1 MCVELLSY
9 AKLSFRHLGYI
20 PEYNREAMP
29 ALGELMLCWGEG
41 ANYNDCIFTGDAL
54 SIFICYHRKVR
65 QVMTL
70 HLDTAMGFWKP
81 QQHPKCMSHQE
92 ARNWEAH
99 SEQRLVVAAPTAHTC
114 IRAFQFAKSFPQ
126 TLFPMVLTIAL
137 PDGQQLAFRSRRWGN
152 QGFKTKSDLH
162 KVWQGRASGA
172 TE

>member
-1 MCVELLSY
+1 MPS
-9 AKLSFRHLGYI
+9 SHLGTWGTSLNTTEKQCL
-20 PEYNREAMP
+20 P
-29 ALGELMLCWGEG
+29 LGSWCSAGERG
-41 ANYNDCIFTGDAL
+41 QITNNDCIFTGDAL

-162 KVWQGRASGA
+162 KVWQGQASGA